1 MATQP
6 TTIERTS
13 GNRATVPQ
21 PRSGESRP
29 RPRELSRAA
38 LAGLPAEF
46 VVLDRFT
53 RPGVRFARID
63 HVVVGPGGV
72 FVVASAPGDL
82 ELSDGELRHG
92 ELDCSAG
99 LTAVAEA
106 AAAVAE
112 LLPRLDP
119 AAVTPVLCLARDE
132 DVDDVIDDVLV
143 CTAGNLGRLLAAWPP
158 VLDAG
163 HVGLLGRRLAVQ
175 QQPATGPVAV
185 IPQPRRARGLRGLL
199 SRG

>member
-1 MATQP
+1 MGTQA
-6 TTIERTS
+6 TIERRS
-13 GNRATVPQ
+13 GSRATVPQ

-29 RPRELSRAA
+29 RPRELARAA
-38 LAGLPAEF
+38 LAGLPSAF

-82 ELSDGELRHG
+82 ELTDGELRHG

-106 AAAVAE
+106 AAALAE

-119 AAVTPVLCLARDE
+119 AAVTPVLCLGRDE
-132 DVDDVIDDVLV
+132 DVHDRIDGVLV
-143 CTAGNLGRLLAAWPP
+143 GTAGNLARLLIASPTA
-158 VLDAG
+158 LDPER
-163 HVGLLGRRLAVQ
+163 VGLVGRRLAVQ
-175 QQPATGPVAV
+175 QQPLPGPAAV
-185 IPQPRRARGLRGLL
+185 IPQPRRSRGLRGLL
-199 SRG
+199 GRG